1 MPILLSIPG
10 IALIS
15 LVLWEAFEVILLPR
29 RVTRKYR
36 FTRFYYR
43 TVWRIWSTVFRSISR
58 DGRQETFLSYFG
70 PLSLLLLLSIWAFG
84 LIIGFALLHWASG
97 SLIKTPEGTAGFS
110 TDLYLSATT
119 FFTLGLGD
127 VTPVAPVARVFT
139 AIEAGLGFGFLA
151 LLFAYLPAL
160 NQAISRREINISLL
174 DARAGSPPTA
184 AEMLRRRCHDTDN
197 METLLQ
203 HLSEWERWAA
213 ELLESHLSYPVLAYF
228 RSHHD
233 NQSWLAAITAILDTS
248 AFVMS
253 YMEGSCAR
261 QAMLTFAMARHA
273 VVDISLIF
281 GRRPVK
287 PKRDRLTPE
296 ELAGLRTAL
305 TSAGLPL
312 REGDEAE
319 RELTELRP
327 MYEPYV
333 NALSHHFVLAV
344 PPWVPESSRRDN
356 WETSAWERGKRLQR
370 AERRGGDENEHF

>member
-1 MPILLSIPG
+1 MPILLFIPG

-43 TVWRIWSTVFRSISR
+43 NVWRIWSAVFRSISR
-58 DGRQETFLSYFG
+58 GGRQETFLSYFG

-84 LIIGFALLHWASG
+84 LIAGFALLHWASG
-97 SLIKTPEGTAGFS
+97 SLVKTPEGTSGFS

-127 VTPVAPVARVFT
+127 VTPVAPIARVFT

-160 NQAISRREINISLL
+160 NQSISRREINISLL

-273 VVDISLIF
+273 VVDISLVF
-281 GRRPVK
+281 GRPPVK

-296 ELAGLRTAL
+296 ELAWLRTTLA
-305 TSAGLPL
+305 SAGLPL
-312 REGDEAE
+312 REGDEGGND
-319 RELTELRP
+319 LTELRQ

-333 NALSHHFVLAV
+333 NALSHHFLLAV
-344 PPWVPESSRRDN
+344 PPWVPEPNKRDN
-356 WETSAWERGKRLQR
+356 WETSAWERGKRPQG
-370 AERRGGDENEHF
+370 AEQQGEGEDEHF